1 MHIVTRSLALR
12 QNNQIYLEIYIF
24 MEVEVSATEEN
35 RWTKDGNTTIYRK
48 SIPLDSQ
55 LGQRV
60 LNETAIRYPQF
71 KPKYID
77 QIRECPDAPYDMVAA
92 TIIGPEGLVVSI
104 LDENG
109 IPRPEEFHKDI
120 ASVTYILSGNVL
132 NFFKMYT
139 FYDFVTMNEPPI
151 RPELREFY
159 ENYQQIK
166 QDFPEIV
173 YLIEYFARIYEK
185 QIVEYHGINEPL
197 ALRELMWNFAL
208 ALIKAS
214 SGQKA

>member
-1 MHIVTRSLALR
+1 
-12 QNNQIYLEIYIF
+12 

-35 RWTKDGNTTIYRK
+35 RWTKDGNTTVYRK

-55 LGQRV
+55 LGQSV

-109 IPRPEEFHKDI
+109 IPSAASRKLLCKEEENILARSQLIRRRIAVPEKD
-120 ASVTYILSGNVL
+120 STCSLILTVRLS
-132 NFFKMYT
+132 
-139 FYDFVTMNEPPI
+139 
-151 RPELREFY
+151 
-159 ENYQQIK
+159 
-166 QDFPEIV
+166 
-173 YLIEYFARIYEK
+173 
-185 QIVEYHGINEPL
+185 
-197 ALRELMWNFAL
+197 
-208 ALIKAS
+208 
-214 SGQKA
+214 